1 VDEAILASA
10 APSTGSATARSTE
23 KPKVVYI
30 MGAGRSGSTVL
41 GVALGN
47 CTNHFFVGELER
59 WFSRSGISP
68 RKGEQRASFWAR
80 VLEHLDDDPT
90 DLFGREHMAL
100 ERSSALL
107 DPRAWFIRRR
117 LRQRYRRVAE
127 ELYVAIADVS
137 AASHIVDT
145 SHYPLR
151 ARELQT
157 LDGIELY
164 LVYLVRDPQGVVAS
178 LDAADPTSFSMG
190 TLVANAYLWLTHLV
204 SVFVFLRHPPR
215 RRMFLRHEDFLDDP
229 ANVLRQILDRTGSS
243 APVPDL
249 SALATGLAFQGNRF
263 LRAETIA
270 LRAPRPG
277 GARSSLMTKLLQLP
291 WAPVFARLRPRVSP
305 KTSSPS
311 PTSG

>member
-1 VDEAILASA
+1 MILASA
-10 APSTGSATARSTE
+10 APITGSGTASSAG
-23 KPKVVYI
+23 KPKVLYI

-47 CTNHFFVGELER
+47 CTDHFFVGELEK
-59 WFSRSGISP
+59 WFSRSGVSP
-68 RKGEQRASFWAR
+68 RKGEQRAGFWAR
-80 VLEHLDDDPT
+80 VLEHVDDPT
-90 DLFGREHMAL
+90 DLFGREHTAL

-117 LRQRYRRVAE
+117 LRERYRRVAE
-127 ELYVAIADVS
+127 ELYVAIRDVA
-137 AASHIVDT
+137 AASYIVDT

-151 ARELQT
+151 ARELQA

-178 LDAADPTSFSMG
+178 LDVADPTSFSMN

-204 SVFVFLRHPPR
+204 SVFVFLRHPSQ

-229 ANVLRQILDRTGSS
+229 ASVLRQILDRTGSS

-249 SALATGLAFQGNRF
+249 TALATGLAFQGNRF

-270 LRAPRPG
+270 LRAPRSA
-277 GARSSLMTKLLQLP
+277 GARSSLSTKLLQLP

-305 KTSSPS
+305 KSRSPS

>member
-1 VDEAILASA
+1 
-10 APSTGSATARSTE
+10 
-23 KPKVVYI
+23 

-47 CTNHFFVGELER
+47 CTDHFFVGELEK
-59 WFSRSGISP
+59 WFSRSGVSP
-68 RKGEQRASFWAR
+68 RKGEQRAGFWAR

-117 LRQRYRRVAE
+117 LRERYRRVAE
-127 ELYVAIADVS
+127 ELYVAIGDV
-137 AASHIVDT
+137 AEASHIVDT

-151 ARELQT
+151 ARELQA

-204 SVFVFLRHPPR
+204 SVGVFLRHRGAGSRSHRAANGFGVSGQPR
-215 RRMFLRHEDFLDDP
+215 PAGRDDRASGAALRR
-229 ANVLRQILDRTGSS
+229 S
-243 APVPDL
+243 ATVADHQGA
-249 SALATGLAFQGNRF
+249 SASVGTRVRPLASQGLAAGV
-263 LRAETIA
+263 IA
-270 LRAPRPG
+270 QAHE
-277 GARSSLMTKLLQLP
+277 
-291 WAPVFARLRPRVSP
+291 RLSPRV
-305 KTSSPS
+305 
-311 PTSG
+311 